1 MKNGASQQRDN
12 GHLGRNNSLCK
23 SVQWPLDDR
32 GSALKLEQLT
42 DSPTHFLRG
51 ISTLDEESPAYP
63 LRLISEAREW
73 GEALTR
79 ADLGWRLS
87 RPKTAGSGSCFRGT
101 KPYGS
106 PRVTSTALGLSV
118 LTPEL
123 RLPLQL
129 RHSTGTSGFRSSRA
143 WGSQKGGAL
152 VTQELGMRR
161 VNANGHPEAPTP
173 PHLPAPGRLEG
184 LCIPAPPGAF
194 AVTWERG
201 RDPSRSQPIGCAVRG
216 RDSQ

>member
-1 MKNGASQQRDN
+1 MSVMLSTCERQFSYWQNEKWCFSTENN

-32 GSALKLEQLT
+32 GSALKLEQPT
-42 DSPTHFLRG
+42 DRPTHFLRG

-73 GEALTR
+73 GETLTL

-143 WGSQKGGAL
+143 WGPRRAVLWSPRNWGCEELTRMATQK
-152 VTQELGMRR
+152 R
-161 VNANGHPEAPTP
+161 APT
-173 PHLPAPGRLEG
+173 
-184 LCIPAPPGAF
+184 
-194 AVTWERG
+194 
-201 RDPSRSQPIGCAVRG
+201 SQPPAG
-216 RDSQ
+216 